1 MQLDKISRISLFI
14 VFFYFGILKV
24 LGVSQAEALVTALH
38 AKTLAGVISIE
49 SFVFLLGVLECSI
62 GILFLIPKLTKY
74 TMIIFGIQMFTTFGP
89 LLFLPDI
96 TWHSFLVPTI
106 VGQYIIKN
114 IVLIALALEIYSR
127 YKTNLKTKK

>member
-24 LGVSQAEALVTALH
+24 LGISQAEALVTALH

-74 TMIIFGIQMFTTFGP
+74 TMIIFGIQMLTTFGP

-96 TWHSFLVPTI
+96 SWYSFGVPTI

-127 YKTNLKTKK
+127 YKNNKKK

>member
-24 LGVSQAEALVTALH
+24 LGISQAEALVTALH
-38 AKTLAGVISIE
+38 AKTLAGIISIE
-49 SFVFLLGVLECSI
+49 TFVFLLGVLECSI
-62 GILFLIPKLTKY
+62 GVLFLIPKLTKY
-74 TMIIFGIQMFTTFGP
+74 TMIIFGIQMLTTFGP

-96 TWHSFLVPTI
+96 SWYSFGVPTI

-127 YKTNLKTKK
+127 YKANLKTKK

>member
-24 LGVSQAEALVTALH
+24 LGISQAEALVTALH
-38 AKTLAGVISIE
+38 AKTLSGVISIE
-49 SFVFLLGVLECSI
+49 AFVFLLGVLECSI

-74 TMIIFGIQMFTTFGP
+74 TMIIFGIQMLTTFGP

-96 TWHSFLVPTI
+96 SWYSFGVPTI

-127 YKTNLKTKK
+127 YKANLKTKK

>member
-24 LGVSQAEALVTALH
+24 LGISQAEALVTALH

-49 SFVFLLGVLECSI
+49 AFVFLLGVLECSI

-74 TMIIFGIQMFTTFGP
+74 TMIIFGIQMLTTFGP

-96 TWHSFLVPTI
+96 SWYSFGVPTI

-127 YKTNLKTKK
+127 YKANLKTKK